1 MSTGLANN
9 ALQSLFLILFV
20 NSNYTYKNI
29 IPLTQWMFTVHNIF
43 ISDGSSESPA
53 SDSGPLRA
61 SQNKKH
67 ARGLILRSNSLIG
80 ILPVLLYSVFSNVK

>member
-29 IPLTQWMFTVHNIF
+29 IPLTQWMFTVHNIYF
-43 ISDGSSESPA
+43 FQMVVLSPQRQIPA
-53 SDSGPLRA
+53 HCAHHKTKSMRA
-61 SQNKKH
+61 
-67 ARGLILRSNSLIG
+67 
-80 ILPVLLYSVFSNVK
+80 V